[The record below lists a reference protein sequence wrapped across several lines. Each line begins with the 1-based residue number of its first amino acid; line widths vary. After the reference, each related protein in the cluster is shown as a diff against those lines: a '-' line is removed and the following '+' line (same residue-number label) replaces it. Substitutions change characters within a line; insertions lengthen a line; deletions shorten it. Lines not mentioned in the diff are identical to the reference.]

1 MAGCRSFHTVCFN
14 LYTHISSA
22 SRSSRSMAN
31 VVESRIFAVESAN
44 NSPYD
49 QPFYFSSKDKA
60 NLVSSGTS
68 NVWSFLAQGG
78 YAHSLC
84 VTTSHRVQAARLH
97 KSLGKK
103 LTEILPG
110 IPIVKLLSYIPGNLH
125 GSLQRGFLILDPQ
138 RHPDLQ
144 NTLHSLL
151 RENQQNIQL
160 CTYTKEKS
168 RVWQS
173 QWEVNG
179 QSKEMDR
186 SEVVTVNGPKPSP
199 FVEILRGSAVYS
211 SLQDVL
217 SVLKES
223 SKVIPEAEK
232 LLDFLD
238 LSTFPKKGSNPVIVI
253 EGLDATGKTTL
264 TESLKQHLNAAL
276 LRSPPD
282 SISQWRKIF
291 DEETS
296 LIKRAYYA
304 LSNYVAAVD
313 IAKASE
319 VSPVIVDRFWH
330 STAAYAIAT
339 EIGGG
344 IQNLPDHHHIIYHWP
359 DDLLKPDLILFLT
372 VSDEERI
379 RRIRNRGL
387 EETQEEKELE
397 ANNLFRQKVEEAYR
411 RMENPGCVV
420 IDAGDSREAVLNK
433 ALSIIKRH
441 CSI

>member
-1 MAGCRSFHTVCFN
+1 MCRRFAKGCRSFHTVCFN

-217 SVLKES
+217 SVLKE
-223 SKVIPEAEK
+223 
-232 LLDFLD
+232 F
-238 LSTFPKKGSNPVIVI
+238 
-253 EGLDATGKTTL
+253 GKTTL

-397 ANNLFRQKVEEAYR
+397 ANNLFRQKCA
-411 RMENPGCVV
+411 PTSA
-420 IDAGDSREAVLNK
+420 IAPF
-433 ALSIIKRH
+433 
-441 CSI
+441 